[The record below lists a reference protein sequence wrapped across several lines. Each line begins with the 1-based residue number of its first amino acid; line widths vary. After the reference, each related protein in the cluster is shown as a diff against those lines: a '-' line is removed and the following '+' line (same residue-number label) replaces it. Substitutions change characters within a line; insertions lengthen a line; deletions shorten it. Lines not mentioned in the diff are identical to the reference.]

1 MNTCTFGIPEKSKIS
16 MEYVLFFLPFEK
28 CAEHFQY
35 FMKVDTFVPF
45 GRQPSGKVIIQ
56 VMTDFVI
63 SKN

>member
-1 MNTCTFGIPEKSKIS
+1 